1 MGSSVLDLCR
11 SIFSDRVVIFESLNR
26 PELSCGIKMLVAE
39 MVGTLSPR
47 STAISAPN

>member
-26 PELSCGIKMLVAE
+26 PEAQNYQNASGGNGRDVK
-39 MVGTLSPR
+39 
-47 STAISAPN
+47 SA